1 MTSDLDTQTL
11 QARDQTRHVTLSS
24 SRNGGHVPS
33 DCASENGTLETQ
45 QLLLRGTR
53 KSLRILIRVRR
64 ASWSVRRV
72 HENGGACS
80 DSRTDGE
87 PANERIRSGR
97 STEERYS
104 SRSDARRQT
113 ALLPTT
119 ESSLSHDA
127 SIQTTPESDSAVRRI
142 PFLYHRCEPIGRT
155 MPSATNRVVWDIGAA
170 SCRVLC

>member
-1 MTSDLDTQTL
+1 LTSDLDTQTL

-53 KSLRILIRVRR
+53 KSLRILIRVRH
-64 ASWSVRRV
+64 ASSFVRRV

-87 PANERIRSGR
+87 PTNERIRSGR

-104 SRSDARRQT
+104 SRSDARRQS
-113 ALLPTT
+113 ALLPTRPRV
-119 ESSLSHDA
+119 SHDA
-127 SIQTTPESDSAVRRI
+127 SIQTTLESDSAVRRI
-142 PFLYHRCEPIGRT
+142 PFLYHRCEPIGR
-155 MPSATNRVVWDIGAA
+155 PLPNAANRVVWNIGTA